1 MFKLVNYMNFNWL
14 IFTFCPSRNTWI
26 KVAWFS
32 SLKFRSADPVEVFI
46 ASPSPVVFTGY
57 EVGQVYEVCIK
68 LMWQN
73 FHMVTSDS
81 EQITPHT
88 LSVMSGYK
96 FVPFS
101 LSFIATGIR

>member
-1 MFKLVNYMNFNWL
+1 M

-73 FHMVTSDS
+73 FHMVTIGDS
-81 EQITPHT
+81 E
-88 LSVMSGYK
+88 
-96 FVPFS
+96 
-101 LSFIATGIR
+101 

>member
-1 MFKLVNYMNFNWL
+1 MLNSLIIWILTDWFLHSVLVEIHELKF
-14 IFTFCPSRNTWI
+14 
-26 KVAWFS
+26 AWFS
-32 SLKFRSADPVEVFI
+32 SLKFRSDDPVEVFI

-68 LMWQN
+68 FMWQN

-88 LSVMSGYK
+88 LSVMGGYK

-101 LSFIATGIR
+101 LSFIATDIR

>member
-1 MFKLVNYMNFNWL
+1 M
-14 IFTFCPSRNTWI
+14 
-26 KVAWFS
+26 
-32 SLKFRSADPVEVFI
+32 
-46 ASPSPVVFTGY
+46 GY

-101 LSFIATGIR
+101 LSFIATDIR

>member
-101 LSFIATGIR
+101 LSFVATDIR